1 MFKFLFKKEQNI
13 QKLIFEYMDTVK
25 LCQESFLKGLEA
37 CLLNGALSENFDF
50 FIKQT
55 HKFESKADDIND
67 EINNLMYGK
76 ALIPDSRG
84 DILGLL
90 GAMDE
95 IPDLFERILYMVQT
109 QRLTIP
115 EFLIADIRDLI
126 RISLECCD
134 LLARQTTALLKK
146 TEGIRSLLNTI
157 DTNESHC
164 DHIER
169 RIITKIFESDMDPIQ
184 KLQIKDL
191 IVEIGDIS
199 DEAEEVSRRI
209 NIISMKRRV

>member
-1 MFKFLFKKEQNI
+1 MFKFLFKKEQRI

-25 LCQESFLKGLEA
+25 LCQDSFLKALQA
-37 CLLNGALSENFDF
+37 CLLNGYLCENFDF

-90 GAMDE
+90 GAMDA
-95 IPDLFERILYMVQT
+95 IPDLFERILYMIQT
-109 QRLTIP
+109 QRLTVP
-115 EFLIADIRDLI
+115 EFLIEDIRDLV

-134 LLARQTTALLKK
+134 LLARQATALFKK
-146 TEGIRSLLNTI
+146 TDGIRALLNTI
-157 DTNESHC
+157 DANESHC

-169 RIITKIFESDMDPIQ
+169 RIITKIFESDIDPLQ

-191 IVEIGDIS
+191 IIEIGDIS
-199 DEAEEVSRRI
+199 DEADKVSKRI
-209 NIISMKRRV
+209 NIISMKRLV

>member
-1 MFKFLFKKEQNI
+1 MFKFLFKKEQRI

-25 LCQESFLKGLEA
+25 LCQDSFLKALQA
-37 CLLNGALSENFDF
+37 CLLNGYLCENFDF

-90 GAMDE
+90 GAMDA
-95 IPDLFERILYMVQT
+95 IPDLFERILYMIQT
-109 QRLTIP
+109 QRLTVP
-115 EFLIADIRDLI
+115 EFLIEDIRDLV

-134 LLARQTTALLKK
+134 LLARQATALFKK
-146 TEGIRSLLNTI
+146 TEGIRALLNTI
-157 DTNESHC
+157 DANESHC

-169 RIITKIFESDMDPIQ
+169 RIITKIFESDIDPLQ

-191 IVEIGDIS
+191 IIEIGDIS
-199 DEAEEVSRRI
+199 DEADKVSKRI
-209 NIISMKRRV
+209 NIISMKRLV

>member
-1 MFKFLFKKEQNI
+1 MFKFLFKKEQRI

-25 LCQESFLKGLEA
+25 LCQDSFLKGLQA
-37 CLLNGALSENFDF
+37 CFLNGSLCEDFDF

-95 IPDLFERILYMVQT
+95 IPDLFERILYMIQT
-109 QRLTIP
+109 QRLTVP
-115 EFLIADIRDLI
+115 EYLIVDIRDLI

-134 LLARQTTALLKK
+134 LLTRQATALFKK
-146 TEGIRSLLNTI
+146 TEGIRALLNTI
-157 DTNESHC
+157 DINESHC

-169 RIITKIFESDMDPIQ
+169 RIITKIFESGMDSLQ

-191 IVEIGDIS
+191 IVEMGNIS
-199 DEAEEVSRRI
+199 DEAERVSRRI
-209 NIISMKRRV
+209 NIISMKRQV

>member
-1 MFKFLFKKEQNI
+1 MFKFLFKKEQRI

-25 LCQESFLKGLEA
+25 LCQDSFLKGLQA
-37 CLLNGALSENFDF
+37 CLLKGSLCENFDF

-95 IPDLFERILYMVQT
+95 IPDLFERILYMIQT
-109 QRLTIP
+109 QHITVP
-115 EFLIADIRDLI
+115 EFLVEDIRDLV

-134 LLARQTTALLKK
+134 LLARQATALFNK
-146 TEGIRSLLNTI
+146 TEGIRALLNTI
-157 DTNESHC
+157 DANESHC

-169 RIITKIFESDMDPIQ
+169 RIITKIFESDMEPLQ

-191 IVEIGDIS
+191 IVEIGNIS
-199 DEAEEVSRRI
+199 DEAEQVSKRI
-209 NIISMKRRV
+209 NIISMKRLV

>member
-1 MFKFLFKKEQNI
+1 MFKFLFKKEQRI

-25 LCQESFLKGLEA
+25 LCQDSFLK
-37 CLLNGALSENFDF
+37 ALQAWFLSGPLCENFDF

-90 GAMDE
+90 GAMDA
-95 IPDLFERILYMVQT
+95 IPDLFERILYMIQT
-109 QRLTIP
+109 QRLTVP
-115 EFLIADIRDLI
+115 EFLIEDIQDLV

-134 LLARQTTALLKK
+134 LLSRQTTALFNK
-146 TEGIRSLLNTI
+146 TEGVRALHNTI
-157 DTNESHC
+157 DANESHC

-169 RIITKIFESDMDPIQ
+169 RIITKIFKSDTDSLQ

-191 IVEIGDIS
+191 IIEIGDIS
-199 DEAEEVSRRI
+199 DEADKVSKRI

>member
-1 MFKFLFKKEQNI
+1 MPKFFFKKEQII
-13 QKLIFEYMDTVK
+13 QKLIFQYLDTMK
-25 LCQESFLKGLEA
+25 LCQDSFLKALKA
-37 CLLNGALSENFDF
+37 CLLDGSLCENFDF

-90 GAMDE
+90 GAMDA
-95 IPDLFERILYMVQT
+95 IPDLFERILYMIQT
-109 QRLTIP
+109 QRITIP
-115 EFLIADIRDLI
+115 ENLIPDMQDLV

-134 LLARQTTALLKK
+134 LLARQVTALLKK
-146 TEGIRSLLNTI
+146 TEGIRALVTTI

-169 RIITKIFESDMDPIQ
+169 RIITKIFKSDMDPLQ
-184 KLQIKDL
+184 KLQVKDL
-191 IVEIGDIS
+191 IVEIGNIS
-199 DEAEEVSRRI
+199 DEADQVSRRI

>member
-1 MFKFLFKKEQNI
+1 MFKFLFKKEQSI
-13 QKLIFEYMDTVK
+13 QKLIFEYMDTIK
-25 LCQESFLKGLEA
+25 LCQSNFTKGLQA
-37 CLLNGALSENFDF
+37 CFLGGYLCEKFDF
-50 FIKQT
+50 YIKQT
-55 HKFESKADDIND
+55 HKFESKADDIHD

-90 GAMDE
+90 GAMDA
-95 IPDLFERILYMVQT
+95 IPDLFERILYMIQT
-109 QRLTIP
+109 QRITVP
-115 EFLIADIRDLI
+115 EFFFKDIRELV

-134 LLARQTTALLKK
+134 LLVRQATALFKK
-146 TEGIRSLLNTI
+146 KEGIRALLNTI
-157 DTNESHC
+157 DANESHC

-169 RIITKIFESDMDPIQ
+169 RIITKIFESDMEPLQ

-199 DEAEEVSRRI
+199 DEADKVSKRI
-209 NIISMKRRV
+209 NIISMKRLV

>member
-1 MFKFLFKKEQNI
+1 MLGILFKKERQLESLIYSYLENLGMIQNHFANAMSI
-13 QKLIFEYMDTVK
+13 CLE
-25 LCQESFLKGLEA
+25 KGLIDEFHF
-37 CLLNGALSENFDF
+37 LTD
-50 FIKQT
+50 QT

-67 EINNLMYGK
+67 DINNLMYGK

-95 IPDLFERILYMVQT
+95 IPDLFERILYMIQT
-109 QRLTIP
+109 QRLTVP
-115 EFLIADIRDLI
+115 EYLIDDIQDLV

-134 LLARQTTALLKK
+134 LLARQATALFKK
-146 TEGIRSLLNTI
+146 TEGIRALLNTI
-157 DTNESHC
+157 DINESHC

-169 RIITKIFESDMDPIQ
+169 RIITKIFESDMDSLQ
-184 KLQIKDL
+184 KIQIKDL
-191 IVEIGDIS
+191 IVEMGNIS
-199 DEAEEVSRRI
+199 DEADRVSRRI

>member
-1 MFKFLFKKEQNI
+1 MFKFLFKKEQRIN
-13 QKLIFEYMDTVK
+13 KLIFEYMDTVK
-25 LCQESFLKGLEA
+25 LCQDSFLKGLQA
-37 CLLNGALSENFDF
+37 CLLNGFLCENFDF

-55 HKFESKADDIND
+55 HKFESKADDIQD
-67 EINNLMYGK
+67 EINNLMYGN

-90 GAMDE
+90 GAMDA
-95 IPDLFERILYMVQT
+95 IPDLFERILYMIQS
-109 QRLTIP
+109 QRLTVP
-115 EFLIADIRDLI
+115 EFLIEDIRDLV

-134 LLARQTTALLKK
+134 LLARQATALFKK
-146 TEGIRSLLNTI
+146 TEGIRALLNTI
-157 DTNESHC
+157 DANESHC

-169 RIITKIFESDMDPIQ
+169 RIIKKIFESDMEPLQ

-191 IVEIGDIS
+191 IIEIGDIS
-199 DEAEEVSRRI
+199 DEADKVSKRI

>member
-1 MFKFLFKKEQNI
+1 MFNFLFKKEQRI
-13 QKLIFEYMDTVK
+13 QKLIFEYLDTIK
-25 LCQESFLKGLEA
+25 LCQDSFLKA
-37 CLLNGALSENFDF
+37 MQAWFLSGPLCENFDF

-90 GAMDE
+90 GAMDA
-95 IPDLFERILYMVQT
+95 IPDLFERILYMIQT
-109 QRLTIP
+109 QRLTVP
-115 EFLIADIRDLI
+115 EFLIEDIQDLV

-134 LLARQTTALLKK
+134 LLARQTTALFNK
-146 TEGIRSLLNTI
+146 TEGVRALHNTI
-157 DTNESHC
+157 DANESHC

-169 RIITKIFESDMDPIQ
+169 RIITKIFKSDTDSLQ

-191 IVEIGDIS
+191 IIEMGDIS
-199 DEAEEVSRRI
+199 DEADKVSKRI

>member
-1 MFKFLFKKEQNI
+1 MFKFLFKKEQSI
-13 QKLIFEYMDTVK
+13 QKLIFEYLDTMK
-25 LCQESFLKGLEA
+25 LCQDSFLKALQT
-37 CLLNGALSENFDF
+37 CLLNGTLCENFDF

-84 DILGLL
+84 DIMTLIE
-90 GAMDE
+90 AMDA

-109 QRLTIP
+109 QRLTVP
-115 EFLIADIRDLI
+115 EFLVEDIRDLV

-134 LLARQTTALLKK
+134 LLARQATALLKK

-169 RIITKIFESDMDPIQ
+169 RIITKIFESDIDPLQ

-199 DEAEEVSRRI
+199 DEAEKVSRRI

>member
-1 MFKFLFKKEQNI
+1 MFKFIFKKEQRI
-13 QKLIFEYMDTVK
+13 QKLIFEYLDTMK
-25 LCQESFLKGLEA
+25 LCQDSFLKALKA
-37 CLLNGALSENFDF
+37 CLLNGSICENFDF

-95 IPDLFERILYMVQT
+95 IPDLFERILYMIQT
-109 QRLTIP
+109 QRLTVP
-115 EFLIADIRDLI
+115 EYLIEDIRDLV

-134 LLARQTTALLKK
+134 LLARQATALFKK
-146 TEGIRSLLNTI
+146 TEGIRALLNTI

-169 RIITKIFESDMDPIQ
+169 RIITKIFKSDMDSLQ

-191 IVEIGDIS
+191 IIEIGDIS
-199 DEAEEVSRRI
+199 DEADKVSRRI
-209 NIISMKRRV
+209 NIISMKRRI